1 MSISTASNHRS
12 NPCDVYVLPCGD
24 CSASTPGLFP
34 WVMFWVLI
42 GQIGSGYRA
51 INALGSFEF
60 IHSDLHCPVLQI
72 QGINLEIGMSRNRKP
87 LPPRHKRLT
96 RQGRLQAA
104 KTWLRS
110 YPGKNIARGYRKHFG
125 VDSLCAIRELRLLG
139 VAIDPAYER
148 AVLAASRARNKK
160 RKREEK
166 FLISEET
173 FYGFV
178 FIAGHTPGG
187 ARYGITIEET
197 KFLTDA
203 DLSYSDATP
212 STSDDDIPF

>member
-1 MSISTASNHRS
+1 
-12 NPCDVYVLPCGD
+12 
-24 CSASTPGLFP
+24 
-34 WVMFWVLI
+34 MFWVLI
-42 GQIGSGYRA
+42 GSNLGQVIGPQTRW
-51 INALGSFEF
+51 FVRVF

-72 QGINLEIGMSRNRKP
+72 QGINLEIGLSRKRKP

-148 AVLAASRARNKK
+148 AVLAASRAPNKK

-166 FLISEET
+166 FPISEET
-173 FYGFV
+173 FYGFA
-178 FIAGHTPGG
+178 FLAGHTAGG
-187 ARYGITIEET
+187 APYGITIEEA
-197 KFLTDA
+197 KSLSNA

-212 STSDDDIPF
+212 STSEDDITF

>member
-1 MSISTASNHRS
+1 VGN
-12 NPCDVYVLPCGD
+12 VLGID
-24 CSASTPGLFP
+24 WFK
-34 WVMFWVLI
+34 
-42 GQIGSGYRA
+42 IGSGYRA
-51 INALGSFEF
+51 TNAVDSFEF

-72 QGINLEIGMSRNRKP
+72 QGINLEIGMSRKRKP
-87 LPPRHKRLT
+87 LPPPHKRLT

-173 FYGFV
+173 FYGFA
-178 FIAGHTPGG
+178 FIAGYTAGG
-187 ARYGITIEET
+187 APYGITIEEA

>member
-1 MSISTASNHRS
+1 M
-12 NPCDVYVLPCGD
+12 
-24 CSASTPGLFP
+24 
-34 WVMFWVLI
+34 
-42 GQIGSGYRA
+42 
-51 INALGSFEF
+51 
-60 IHSDLHCPVLQI
+60 
-72 QGINLEIGMSRNRKP
+72 GMSRKRKP

-173 FYGFV
+173 FYGFA
-178 FIAGHTPGG
+178 FIAGYTAGG
-187 ARYGITIEET
+187 APYGITIEEA

>member
-1 MSISTASNHRS
+1 VRRVGLTLWRLQRFDARLVSVGN
-12 NPCDVYVLPCGD
+12 VLGID
-24 CSASTPGLFP
+24 WFKLGQ
-34 WVMFWVLI
+34 VI
-42 GQIGSGYRA
+42 GPQ
-51 INALGSFEF
+51 NAVGSFEF

-72 QGINLEIGMSRNRKP
+72 QGINLEIGMSRKRKP

-173 FYGFV
+173 FYGFA
-178 FIAGHTPGG
+178 FIAGYTAGG
-187 ARYGITIEET
+187 APYGITIEET

>member
-1 MSISTASNHRS
+1 
-12 NPCDVYVLPCGD
+12 
-24 CSASTPGLFP
+24 
-34 WVMFWVLI
+34 
-42 GQIGSGYRA
+42 
-51 INALGSFEF
+51 
-60 IHSDLHCPVLQI
+60 
-72 QGINLEIGMSRNRKP
+72 MSRKRKP

-110 YPGKNIARGYRKHFG
+110 YPGKNIARGYGKHFG
-125 VDSLCAIRELRLLG
+125 VDPLCAIRELLLLG

-148 AVLAASRARNKK
+148 AVLAASHARNKK
-160 RKREEK
+160 RQRDEK

-173 FYGFV
+173 FYGFA
-178 FIAGHTPGG
+178 FIAGYTAGG
-187 ARYGITIEET
+187 APYGITIEEAIS
-197 KFLTDA
+197 LTNA

>member
-1 MSISTASNHRS
+1 
-12 NPCDVYVLPCGD
+12 
-24 CSASTPGLFP
+24 
-34 WVMFWVLI
+34 
-42 GQIGSGYRA
+42 
-51 INALGSFEF
+51 
-60 IHSDLHCPVLQI
+60 
-72 QGINLEIGMSRNRKP
+72 MSRKHKP

-148 AVLAASRARNKK
+148 ALFVASRARNKR

-173 FYGFV
+173 FYGFA
-178 FIAGHTPGG
+178 FIAVYRRRC
-187 ARYGITIEET
+187 AVRYHRRRSGIPHECGSFVFRRIGVCIGRQYTVLGRT
-197 KFLTDA
+197 
-203 DLSYSDATP
+203 
-212 STSDDDIPF
+212 

>member
-1 MSISTASNHRS
+1 MQVTVAPTRATRAA
-12 NPCDVYVLPCGD
+12 CLRGD
-24 CSASTPGLFP
+24 CSARTPGLFP

-42 GQIGSGYRA
+42 DSNWFRLSDHKRGWFVRVH
-51 INALGSFEF
+51 FT
-60 IHSDLHCPVLQI
+60 DLHCPVLQI
-72 QGINLEIGMSRNRKP
+72 QGINLEIGMSRKRKP

-96 RQGRLQAA
+96 RQGRLQAG
-104 KTWLRS
+104 KRWLRS

-173 FYGFV
+173 FYGF
-178 FIAGHTPGG
+178 AS
-187 ARYGITIEET
+187 
-197 KFLTDA
+197 LQ
-203 DLSYSDATP
+203 
-212 STSDDDIPF
+212 DIPPEVRHRYHYRGNKIPHRCGSFVFRRNALYVGRRSTLLGRT

>member
-1 MSISTASNHRS
+1 
-12 NPCDVYVLPCGD
+12 
-24 CSASTPGLFP
+24 
-34 WVMFWVLI
+34 
-42 GQIGSGYRA
+42 
-51 INALGSFEF
+51 
-60 IHSDLHCPVLQI
+60 
-72 QGINLEIGMSRNRKP
+72 MSRKRKP

-148 AVLAASRARNKK
+148 AVLAASRAPNKK
-160 RKREEK
+160 RKREEE

-173 FYGFV
+173 FYGFA
-178 FIAGHTPGG
+178 FIAGYTAGG
-187 ARYGITIEET
+187 AAHGNPVEAAESIAHAAPQHVRR
-197 KFLTDA
+197 
-203 DLSYSDATP
+203 
-212 STSDDDIPF
+212 